1 MIYEIPTTHELKQT
15 QNFNIF
21 DMELELT
28 LKYNEVGAVWQFD
41 LTDLNANKILVFNK
55 GLAVNA
61 PSLINKNLPFVLM
74 LVDTTKSGV
83 NCVDFSELG
92 ERLKLYAV
100 SKKEFNTAMSEIA
113 KDRT

>member
-1 MIYEIPTTHELKQT
+1 MTTKELKQT

-28 LKYNEVGAVWQFD
+28 LKYNEVGAVWQYD
-41 LTDLNANKILVFNK
+41 LTDLNTNKNLASNK

-61 PSLINKNLPFVLM
+61 PSLINKNLPFVFM

-83 NCVDFSELG
+83 NCVDYSELG

-100 SKKEFNTAMSEIA
+100 SKKEFNEAMSELA
-113 KDRT
+113 KDRM

>member
-1 MIYEIPTTHELKQT
+1 MIYEIPTTTELKQT
-15 QNFNIF
+15 QNFEIF
-21 DMELELT
+21 GLELELT
-28 LKYNEVGAVWQFD
+28 LKFNETGCVWQFD
-41 LTDLNANKILVFNK
+41 LTDLNTNKILAFNK

-61 PSLINKNLPFVLM
+61 PSLINKNLPFVFM

-100 SKKEFNTAMSEIA
+100 GKEEFNAAMREIN
-113 KDRT
+113 